1 MWGGGDTGRW
11 AWCGALFLN
20 NCDLVTKNLH
30 AKIIILAE
38 KTLEKL
44 GTGEII
50 LLLDIIS
57 M

>member
-44 GTGEII
+44 GTGKII